1 MHMRRKTTA
10 AAAAAAAAAALAAD
24 NCLYTSILKTVGPD
38 IEGL

>member
-10 AAAAAAAAAALAAD
+10 AAAAAAFAAD

>member
-1 MHMRRKTTA
+1 MHMRRKTTT
-10 AAAAAAAAAALAAD
+10 AAAAAALAAD

>member
-1 MHMRRKTTA
+1 MHMRRKTT
-10 AAAAAAAAAALAAD
+10 AAAAAALAAD

>member
-1 MHMRRKTTA
+1 MHMRRKTT
-10 AAAAAAAAAALAAD
+10 AAAAAAAAALAAD